1 MAKDTLRLDKAVS
14 HNFDVP
20 RSYAAKL
27 IKAGDVEVDGEVIT
41 EPAAKISIEADIVID
56 VVEHHLVVALDD
68 GVAVVFVVGSLTK
81 LGAERIAC
89 FVILFFC
96 LILFAVEFS

>member
-27 IKAGDVEVDGEVIT
+27 IKAGDVEVDGEVIAD
-41 EPAAKISIEADIVID
+41 PAAKISIEIGRAHV
-56 VVEHHLVVALDD
+56 
-68 GVAVVFVVGSLTK
+68 
-81 LGAERIAC
+81 
-89 FVILFFC
+89 
-96 LILFAVEFS
+96 